1 MYQEIIMSEYK
12 IKVTCDSTCDLTPEL
27 YNKYDITVMPLTVT
41 LGDKA
46 YKDSVDIDGP
56 MIFDYVSKTGVLPKT
71 SATSIS
77 EYTDFF
83 KPFVDE
89 GYTVIHINLSSGLS
103 SSHQNAVLAG
113 EELGNVY
120 VIDSLNLSSGSGHL
134 AIAARELEAEGLAPN
149 EIADK
154 LNEMKSR
161 LDVSF
166 IISELDYL
174 HKGGRCSGVA
184 AFGANLL
191 KLRPCIEV
199 VDGGMIVGKKFRGS
213 TEKTI
218 KEYITSRLE
227 GREDLQLNRIFLTH
241 SHAPKEVVE
250 EMLGYIKE
258 LQPFAE
264 VIETVA
270 GSTITSHCGKGCLG
284 VLFFKK

>member
-1 MYQEIIMSEYK
+1 MSK
-12 IKVTCDSTCDLTPEL
+12 IKITCDSTCDLTKEL
-27 YNKYDITVMPLTVT
+27 YEKYDIAVMPLAVN
-41 LGDKA
+41 LGDEL
-46 YKDSVDIDGP
+46 YRDGVDIDGP
-56 MIFDYVSKTGVLPKT
+56 MIFDYVAKTGILPKT
-71 SATSIS
+71 SAVSIA

-83 KPFVDE
+83 KPWVDE
-89 GYTVIHINLSSGLS
+89 GYEVVHINLSSGLS
-103 SSHQNAVLAG
+103 SCHQNACLAA
-113 EELGNVY
+113 EDLGNVY

-134 AIAARELEAEGLAPN
+134 AIAGAELAAQGLEAK
-149 EIADK
+149 EIADR
-154 LNEMKSR
+154 LNEMKTR

-166 IISELDYL
+166 IIQELDYL

-199 VDGGMIVGKKFRGS
+199 VDGGMVVGKKYRGS

-218 KEYITSRLE
+218 KEYIE
-227 GREDLQLNRIFLTH
+227 GRLAGRDDLQLNRIFLTH
-241 SHAPKEVVE
+241 SHAPQEIVDNMME
-250 EMLGYIKE
+250 YIKE

-270 GSTITSHCGKGCLG
+270 GSTITSHCGKTCLG

>member
-1 MYQEIIMSEYK
+1 MSK
-12 IKVTCDSTCDLTPEL
+12 IKITCDSTCDLTKEL
-27 YNKYDITVMPLTVT
+27 YEKYDIAVMPLAVN
-41 LGDKA
+41 LGDNL
-46 YKDSVDIDGP
+46 YRDGVDIDGP
-56 MIFDYVSKTGVLPKT
+56 MIFDYVAKTGILPKT
-71 SATSIS
+71 SAVSIA

-83 KPFVDE
+83 KPWLDE
-89 GYTVIHINLSSGLS
+89 GCEIVHINLSSGLS
-103 SSHQNAVLAG
+103 SCHQNACLAA
-113 EELGNVY
+113 EDLGNVY

-134 AIAARELEAEGLAPN
+134 AIAGAELAAQGFEAK
-149 EIADK
+149 EIADR
-154 LNEMKSR
+154 LNEMKTR

-166 IISELDYL
+166 IIQELDYL

-199 VDGGMIVGKKFRGS
+199 VDGGMVVGKKYRGS

-218 KEYITSRLE
+218 KEYIEGRLA
-227 GREDLQLNRIFLTH
+227 GREDLQLNRIFVTH
-241 SHAPKEVVE
+241 SHAPQEIVD
-250 EMLGYIKE
+250 EMVKYVKE

-270 GSTITSHCGKGCLG
+270 GSTITSHCGKACLG

>member
-1 MYQEIIMSEYK
+1 MSK
-12 IKVTCDSTCDLTPEL
+12 IKITCDSTCDLTREL
-27 YNKYDITVMPLTVT
+27 YEKYDISVMPLAVN
-41 LGDKA
+41 LGDDL
-46 YKDSVDIDGP
+46 YRDGVDIDGLT
-56 MIFDYVSKTGVLPKT
+56 IFDYVAKTGILPKT
-71 SATSIS
+71 SAVSIA

-83 KPFVDE
+83 KPWVDD
-89 GYTVIHINLSSGLS
+89 GYEVIHINLSSGLS
-103 SSHQNAVLAG
+103 SCHQNACLAA
-113 EELGNVY
+113 EELGNIY

-134 AIAARELEAEGLAPN
+134 AIAGAELAAQGLEAK
-149 EIADK
+149 EIAEK
-154 LNEMKSR
+154 LNEMKQR

-166 IISELDYL
+166 IIQELDYL

-199 VDGGMIVGKKFRGS
+199 VDGGMIVGKKYRGS

-218 KEYITSRLE
+218 KEYIDGRLA

-241 SHAPKEVVE
+241 SHAPKEIVDK
-250 EMLGYIKE
+250 MLEYIKE

-270 GSTITSHCGKGCLG
+270 GSTITSHCGKACLG

>member
-1 MYQEIIMSEYK
+1 MSK
-12 IKVTCDSTCDLTPEL
+12 IKITCDSTCDLTKEL
-27 YNKYDITVMPLTVT
+27 YEKYDISVMPLAVN
-41 LGDKA
+41 LGDEL
-46 YKDSVDIDGP
+46 YRDGVDIDGP
-56 MIFDYVSKTGVLPKT
+56 MIFDYVAKTGILPKT
-71 SATSIS
+71 SAVSIA

-83 KPFVDE
+83 KPWVDE
-89 GYTVIHINLSSGLS
+89 GYEVVHINLSSGLS
-103 SSHQNAVLAG
+103 SCHQNACLAA
-113 EELGNVY
+113 EDLGNVY

-134 AIAARELEAEGLAPN
+134 AIAGAELAAQGLEAK
-149 EIADK
+149 EIADR
-154 LNEMKSR
+154 LNEMKTR

-166 IISELDYL
+166 IIQELDYL

-199 VDGGMIVGKKFRGS
+199 VDGGMVVGKKYRGS

-218 KEYITSRLE
+218 KEYIE
-227 GREDLQLNRIFLTH
+227 GRLAGRDDLQLNRIFLTH
-241 SHAPKEVVE
+241 SHAPQEIVDNMME
-250 EMLGYIKE
+250 YIKE

-270 GSTITSHCGKGCLG
+270 GSTITSHCGKTCLG

>member
-1 MYQEIIMSEYK
+1 MSK
-12 IKVTCDSTCDLTPEL
+12 IKITCDSTCDLTKEL
-27 YNKYDITVMPLTVT
+27 YEKYDISVMPLSVN
-41 LGDKA
+41 LGDDL
-46 YKDSVDIDGP
+46 YRDGVDIDGP
-56 MIFDYVSKTGVLPKT
+56 MIFDYVAKTGILPKT
-71 SATSIS
+71 SAVSIA

-83 KPFVDE
+83 KRWVDE
-89 GYTVIHINLSSGLS
+89 GYEVIHINLSSGLS
-103 SSHQNAVLAG
+103 SCYQNACLAA
-113 EELGNVY
+113 EELGNIY

-134 AIAARELEAEGLAPN
+134 AIAGAELAAQGIEAK
-149 EIADK
+149 EIAEK
-154 LNEMKSR
+154 LNEMKTR

-166 IISELDYL
+166 IIQELDYL

-199 VDGGMIVGKKFRGS
+199 VDGGMVVGKKYRGS

-218 KEYITSRLE
+218 KEYIDGRLA

-241 SHAPKEVVE
+241 SHAPREIVDK
-250 EMLGYIKE
+250 MLEYIKE

-270 GSTITSHCGKGCLG
+270 GSTITSHCGKACLG

>member
-1 MYQEIIMSEYK
+1 MSK
-12 IKVTCDSTCDLTPEL
+12 IKITCDSTCDLTKEL
-27 YNKYDITVMPLTVT
+27 YEKYDISVMPLAVN
-41 LGDKA
+41 LGDDL
-46 YKDSVDIDGP
+46 YRDGVDIDGP
-56 MIFDYVSKTGVLPKT
+56 MIFDYVAKTGILPKT
-71 SATSIS
+71 SAVSIA

-83 KPFVDE
+83 KPWVDD
-89 GYTVIHINLSSGLS
+89 GYEVIHINLSSGLS
-103 SSHQNAVLAG
+103 SCHQNACLAA
-113 EELGNVY
+113 EELGNIY

-134 AIAARELEAEGLAPN
+134 AIAGAELAAEGFEAK
-149 EIADK
+149 EIAEK
-154 LNEMKSR
+154 LNEMKQR

-166 IISELDYL
+166 IIQELDYL

-199 VDGGMIVGKKFRGS
+199 VDGGMVVGKKYRGS

-218 KEYITSRLE
+218 KEYIDGRLA

-241 SHAPKEVVE
+241 SHAPQEIVDK
-250 EMLGYIKE
+250 MLEYIKE

-270 GSTITSHCGKGCLG
+270 GSTITSHCGKACLG

>member
-1 MYQEIIMSEYK
+1 MSK
-12 IKVTCDSTCDLTPEL
+12 IKITCDSTCDLTREL
-27 YNKYDITVMPLTVT
+27 YEKYDISVMPLAVN
-41 LGDKA
+41 LGDDL
-46 YKDSVDIDGP
+46 YRDGVDIDGLT
-56 MIFDYVSKTGVLPKT
+56 IFDYVAKTGILPKT
-71 SATSIS
+71 SAVSIA

-83 KPFVDE
+83 KPWVDD
-89 GYTVIHINLSSGLS
+89 GYEVIHINLSSGLS
-103 SSHQNAVLAG
+103 SCHQNACLAA
-113 EELGNVY
+113 EELGNIY

-134 AIAARELEAEGLAPN
+134 AIAGAELAAQGLEAK
-149 EIADK
+149 EIAEK
-154 LNEMKSR
+154 LNEMKQR

-166 IISELDYL
+166 IIQELDYL

-199 VDGGMIVGKKFRGS
+199 VDGGMVVGKKYRGS

-218 KEYITSRLE
+218 KEYIDGRLA

-241 SHAPKEVVE
+241 SHAPKEIVDK
-250 EMLGYIKE
+250 MLEYIKE

-270 GSTITSHCGKGCLG
+270 GSTITSHCGKACLG

>member
-1 MYQEIIMSEYK
+1 MSK
-12 IKVTCDSTCDLTPEL
+12 IKITCDSTCDLTKEL
-27 YNKYDITVMPLTVT
+27 YEKYDISVMPLAVN
-41 LGDKA
+41 LGDDL
-46 YKDSVDIDGP
+46 YRDGVDIDGP
-56 MIFDYVSKTGVLPKT
+56 MIFDYVAKTGILPKT
-71 SATSIS
+71 SAVSIA

-83 KPFVDE
+83 KPWVDD
-89 GYTVIHINLSSGLS
+89 GYEVIHINLSSGLS
-103 SSHQNAVLAG
+103 SCHQNACLAA
-113 EELGNVY
+113 EELGNIY

-134 AIAARELEAEGLAPN
+134 AIAGAELAAEGFEAK
-149 EIADK
+149 EIAEK
-154 LNEMKSR
+154 LNEMKTR

-166 IISELDYL
+166 IIQELDYL

-199 VDGGMIVGKKFRGS
+199 VDGGMIVGKKYRGS

-218 KEYITSRLE
+218 KEYIDGRLA

-241 SHAPKEVVE
+241 SHAPQEIVDK
-250 EMLGYIKE
+250 MLEYIKE

-270 GSTITSHCGKGCLG
+270 GSTITSHCGKACLG

>member
-1 MYQEIIMSEYK
+1 MSK
-12 IKVTCDSTCDLTPEL
+12 IKITCDSTCDLTKEL
-27 YNKYDITVMPLTVT
+27 YEKYDISVMPLAVN
-41 LGDKA
+41 LGDDL
-46 YKDSVDIDGP
+46 YRDGVDIDGP
-56 MIFDYVSKTGVLPKT
+56 MIFDYVAKTGILPKT
-71 SATSIS
+71 SAVSIA

-83 KPFVDE
+83 KLWVDD
-89 GYTVIHINLSSGLS
+89 GYEVIHINLSSGLS
-103 SSHQNAVLAG
+103 SCHQNACLAA
-113 EELGNVY
+113 EELGNIY

-134 AIAARELEAEGLAPN
+134 AIAGAELAAEGFEAK
-149 EIADK
+149 EIAEK
-154 LNEMKSR
+154 LNEMKTR

-166 IISELDYL
+166 IIQELDYL

-199 VDGGMIVGKKFRGS
+199 VDGGMIVGKKYRGS

-218 KEYITSRLE
+218 KEYIDGRLA

-241 SHAPKEVVE
+241 SHAPQEIVDK
-250 EMLGYIKE
+250 MLEYIKE

-270 GSTITSHCGKGCLG
+270 GSTITSHCGKACLG

>member
-1 MYQEIIMSEYK
+1 MSK
-12 IKVTCDSTCDLTPEL
+12 IKITCDSTCDLTKEL
-27 YNKYDITVMPLTVT
+27 YEKYDISVMPLAVN
-41 LGDKA
+41 LGDDL
-46 YKDSVDIDGP
+46 YRDGVDIDGP
-56 MIFDYVSKTGVLPKT
+56 MIFDYVAKTGILPKT
-71 SATSIS
+71 SAVSIA

-83 KPFVDE
+83 KLWVDE
-89 GYTVIHINLSSGLS
+89 GYEVIHINLSSGLS
-103 SSHQNAVLAG
+103 SCHQNACLAA
-113 EELGNVY
+113 EELGNIY

-134 AIAARELEAEGLAPN
+134 AIAGAELAAQGLEAK
-149 EIADK
+149 EIAEK
-154 LNEMKSR
+154 LNEMKQR

-166 IISELDYL
+166 IIQELDYL

-199 VDGGMIVGKKFRGS
+199 VDGGMVVGKKYRGS

-218 KEYITSRLE
+218 KEYIDGRLAE
-227 GREDLQLNRIFLTH
+227 REDLQLNRIFLTH
-241 SHAPKEVVE
+241 SHAPQEIVDK
-250 EMLGYIKE
+250 MLEYIKE

-270 GSTITSHCGKGCLG
+270 GSTITSHCGKACLG

>member
-1 MYQEIIMSEYK
+1 MSEYK

>member
-1 MYQEIIMSEYK
+1 MSEYK

-27 YNKYDITVMPLTVT
+27 YEKYNITVMPLTVT
-41 LGDKA
+41 LGDKP

-71 SATSIS
+71 SAISIG

-83 KPFVDE
+83 KPFVDD

-134 AIAARELEAEGLAPN
+134 AIAARELEAEGLAPQ

-166 IISELDYL
+166 VISELDYL

-199 VDGGMIVGKKFRGS
+199 VDGGMVVGKKFRGS
-213 TEKTI
+213 TEKTV

-241 SHAPKEVVE
+241 SHAPKEVVD
-250 EMLGYIKE
+250 EMLDYIKE

>member
-1 MYQEIIMSEYK
+1 MSK
-12 IKVTCDSTCDLTPEL
+12 IKITCDSTCDLTKEL
-27 YNKYDITVMPLTVT
+27 YEKYDISVMPLAVN
-41 LGDKA
+41 LGDDL
-46 YKDSVDIDGP
+46 YRDGVDIDGP
-56 MIFDYVSKTGVLPKT
+56 MIFDYVAKTGILPKT
-71 SATSIS
+71 SAVSIA

-83 KPFVDE
+83 KPWVDE
-89 GYTVIHINLSSGLS
+89 GYEVIHINLSSGLS
-103 SSHQNAVLAG
+103 SCHQNACLAA
-113 EELGNVY
+113 EELGNIY

-134 AIAARELEAEGLAPN
+134 AIAGAELAAEGFEAK
-149 EIADK
+149 EIAEK
-154 LNEMKSR
+154 LNEMKQR

-166 IISELDYL
+166 IIQELDYL

-199 VDGGMIVGKKFRGS
+199 VDGGMVVGKKYRGS

-218 KEYITSRLE
+218 KEYIDGRLAE
-227 GREDLQLNRIFLTH
+227 REDLQLNRIFLTH
-241 SHAPKEVVE
+241 SHAPQEIVDK
-250 EMLGYIKE
+250 MLEYIKE

-270 GSTITSHCGKGCLG
+270 GSTITSHCGKACLG

>member
-1 MYQEIIMSEYK
+1 MSK
-12 IKVTCDSTCDLTPEL
+12 IKITCDSTCDLTREL
-27 YNKYDITVMPLTVT
+27 YEKYDISVMPLAVN
-41 LGDKA
+41 LGDDL
-46 YKDSVDIDGP
+46 YRDGVDIDGLT
-56 MIFDYVSKTGVLPKT
+56 IFDYVAKTGILPKT
-71 SATSIS
+71 SAVSIA

-83 KPFVDE
+83 KPWVDD
-89 GYTVIHINLSSGLS
+89 GYEVIHINLSSGLS
-103 SSHQNAVLAG
+103 SCHQNACLAA
-113 EELGNVY
+113 EELGNIY

-134 AIAARELEAEGLAPN
+134 AIAGAELAAQGLEAK
-149 EIADK
+149 EIAEK
-154 LNEMKSR
+154 LNEMKQR

-166 IISELDYL
+166 IIQELDYL

-199 VDGGMIVGKKFRGS
+199 VDGGMIVGKKYRGS

-218 KEYITSRLE
+218 KEYIDGRLA

-241 SHAPKEVVE
+241 SHAPQEIVDK
-250 EMLGYIKE
+250 MLEYIKE

-270 GSTITSHCGKGCLG
+270 GSTITSHCGKACLG

>member
-1 MYQEIIMSEYK
+1 MSQYK
-12 IKVTCDSTCDLTPEL
+12 IQVTCDSTCDLTPEL
-27 YNKYDITVMPLTVT
+27 YEKYNIVVMPLTVT

-46 YKDSVDIDGP
+46 YKDSIDIDGP
-56 MIFDYVSKTGVLPKT
+56 MIFDYVAKTGVLPKT
-71 SATSIS
+71 SAISIG

-83 KPFVDE
+83 KPFVDD

-103 SSHQNAVLAG
+103 SSHQNARLAA

-134 AIAARELEAEGLAPN
+134 AIAARELEAEGLAPE
-149 EIADK
+149 EIANH

-241 SHAPKEVVE
+241 SHAPAEVVN

>member
-1 MYQEIIMSEYK
+1 MSK
-12 IKVTCDSTCDLTPEL
+12 IKITCDSTCDLTKEL
-27 YNKYDITVMPLTVT
+27 YEKYDVAVMPLAVN
-41 LGDKA
+41 LGDEL
-46 YKDSVDIDGP
+46 YRDGVDIDGP
-56 MIFDYVSKTGVLPKT
+56 MIFDYVAKTGILPKT
-71 SATSIS
+71 SAVSIA

-83 KPFVDE
+83 KPWLDE
-89 GYTVIHINLSSGLS
+89 GYEIVHINLSSGLS
-103 SSHQNAVLAG
+103 SCHQNACLAA
-113 EELGNVY
+113 EELGNIY
-120 VIDSLNLSSGSGHL
+120 VVDSLNLSSGSGHL
-134 AIAARELEAEGLAPN
+134 AIAGAELAAQGLEAK
-149 EIADK
+149 EIADR

-166 IISELDYL
+166 IIQELDYL

-199 VDGGMIVGKKFRGS
+199 VDGGMVVGKKYRGS

-218 KEYITSRLE
+218 KEYIEGRLA

-241 SHAPKEVVE
+241 SHAPQEIVDK
-250 EMLGYIKE
+250 MLEYIKE

-270 GSTITSHCGKGCLG
+270 GSTITSHCGKTCLG

>member
-1 MYQEIIMSEYK
+1 MSEYK

-27 YNKYDITVMPLTVT
+27 YEKYNITVMPLTVT
-41 LGDKA
+41 LGDKP

-71 SATSIS
+71 SAISIG

-83 KPFVDE
+83 KPFVDD

-134 AIAARELEAEGLAPN
+134 AIAARELEAEGLAPAD
-149 EIADK
+149 IADR

-199 VDGGMIVGKKFRGS
+199 VDGGMVVGKKFRGS
-213 TEKTI
+213 TEKTV

-241 SHAPKEVVE
+241 SHAPKEVVD
-250 EMLGYIKE
+250 EMLDYIKE

>member
-1 MYQEIIMSEYK
+1 MSK
-12 IKVTCDSTCDLTPEL
+12 IKITCDSTCDLTKEL
-27 YNKYDITVMPLTVT
+27 YEKYDISVMPLAVN
-41 LGDKA
+41 LGDDL
-46 YKDSVDIDGP
+46 YRDGVDIDGP
-56 MIFDYVSKTGVLPKT
+56 MIFDYVAKTGILPKT
-71 SATSIS
+71 SAVSIA

-83 KPFVDE
+83 KLWVDD
-89 GYTVIHINLSSGLS
+89 GYEVIHINLSSGLS
-103 SSHQNAVLAG
+103 SCHQNACLAA

-134 AIAARELEAEGLAPN
+134 AIAGAELAAEGFEAK
-149 EIADK
+149 EIAEK
-154 LNEMKSR
+154 LNEMKQR

-166 IISELDYL
+166 IIQELDYL

-199 VDGGMIVGKKFRGS
+199 VDGGMVVGKKYRGS

-218 KEYITSRLE
+218 KEYIDGRLAE
-227 GREDLQLNRIFLTH
+227 REDLQLNRIFLTH
-241 SHAPKEVVE
+241 SHAPQEIVDK
-250 EMLGYIKE
+250 MLEYIKE

-270 GSTITSHCGKGCLG
+270 GSTITSHCGKACLG

>member
-1 MYQEIIMSEYK
+1 MSK
-12 IKVTCDSTCDLTPEL
+12 IKITCDSTCDLTREL
-27 YNKYDITVMPLTVT
+27 YEKYDISVMPLAVN
-41 LGDKA
+41 LGDDL
-46 YKDSVDIDGP
+46 YRDGVDIDGP
-56 MIFDYVSKTGVLPKT
+56 MIFDYVAKTGILPKT
-71 SATSIS
+71 SAVSIA

-83 KPFVDE
+83 KPWVDD
-89 GYTVIHINLSSGLS
+89 GYEVIHINLSSGLS
-103 SSHQNAVLAG
+103 SCYQNACLAA
-113 EELGNVY
+113 EELGNIY

-134 AIAARELEAEGLAPN
+134 AIAGAELAAQGLEAK
-149 EIADK
+149 EIAEK
-154 LNEMKSR
+154 LNEMKQH

-166 IISELDYL
+166 IIQELDYL

-199 VDGGMIVGKKFRGS
+199 VDGGMIVGKKYRGS

-218 KEYITSRLE
+218 KEYIDGRLA

-241 SHAPKEVVE
+241 SHAPKEIVDK
-250 EMLGYIKE
+250 MLEYIKE

-270 GSTITSHCGKGCLG
+270 GSTITSHCGKACLG

>member
-1 MYQEIIMSEYK
+1 MSQYK
-12 IKVTCDSTCDLTPEL
+12 IQVTCDSTCDLTPEL
-27 YNKYDITVMPLTVT
+27 YEKYNIAVMPLTVS

-83 KPFVDE
+83 KPFVDD

-134 AIAARELEAEGLAPN
+134 AIAARELEAEGLAP
-149 EIADK
+149 EVIADR

-199 VDGGMIVGKKFRGS
+199 VDGGMVVGKKFRGS

-241 SHAPKEVVE
+241 SHAPAEVVK